1 MSRQITSCFLTS
13 LFVVLIAVIFIVTRL
28 EFKFF
33 TTNENGTI
41 SVVGQQSASKDRSI
55 VGSGSATSGRLFKG
69 LPFRTHSPR
78 VFTGQDYKPIA
89 SKAVHDS
96 ATGFNCK
103 RWSVVTTIF
112 KPSDAVKKQALMT
125 DWCLVVVGD
134 LKGPPECKHF
144 RLCQ

>member
-28 EFKFF
+28 EFKIF

-41 SVVGQQSASKDRSI
+41 SVVGQQPASKDRSI
-55 VGSGSATSGRLFKG
+55 VGTGSATSGRLFKG
-69 LPFRTHSPR
+69 RPFRTHLPR
-78 VFTGQDYKPIA
+78 VFAGQDYKPIA
-89 SKAVHDS
+89 SKAIHDS
-96 ATGFNCK
+96 ATGLTCK

-112 KPSDAVKKQALMT
+112 KPSEAVKKQALMT

-134 LKGPPECKHF
+134 LKGPPACEYF
-144 RLCQ
+144 RLC